1 MRVKIVKQECICI
14 SGYSV
19 NNYLQLDEVDLSR
32 TPIAPN
38 NQILGDLARA
48 VRRELKMELF
58 GIDVIID
65 CDTKKYAV
73 IDINAFPGK

>member
-1 MRVKIVKQECICI
+1 M
-14 SGYSV
+14 
-19 NNYLQLDEVDLSR
+19 QLDKEDLLH
-32 TPIAPN
+32 TPMTPDH
-38 NQILGDLARA
+38 QVLRDLAKA

-73 IDINAFPGK
+73 IDINAFPGTPYILNTCRDL

>member
-1 MRVKIVKQECICI
+1 MINLQF
-14 SGYSV
+14 SV
-19 NNYLQLDEVDLSR
+19 QLDKEDLLR
-32 TPIAPN
+32 TPITPDDE
-38 NQILGDLARA
+38 ILGDLANA

-73 IDINAFPGK
+73 IDINAFPGSNDKSMEAKLKYVE